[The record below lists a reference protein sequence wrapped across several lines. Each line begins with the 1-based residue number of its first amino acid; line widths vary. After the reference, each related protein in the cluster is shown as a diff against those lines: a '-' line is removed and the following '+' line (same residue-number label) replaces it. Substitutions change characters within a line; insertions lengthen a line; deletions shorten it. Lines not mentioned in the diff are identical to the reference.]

1 MTIRPVHPIRSALA
15 LGALSL
21 TPLTLTGCADQPTA
35 SEEPSVTPVVTETPT
50 EEAPTETPSEE
61 PSETPT
67 DETPDDTTESA
78 KAEAIVALTSA
89 TALEGGSIEARGFVQ
104 DVVAEGSCRATAIG
118 PNGAR
123 IEAEHEAVPDAKTTN
138 CVVEL
143 TGAEPGTWEV
153 RLAFENDEV
162 AGESDVTIVEV
173 A

>member
-1 MTIRPVHPIRSALA
+1 MTIRPVRPIRSALA

-21 TPLTLTGCADQPTA
+21 APLTLTGCADQPTA
-35 SEEPSVTPVVTETPT
+35 SEEPSVTPVVTETPA
-50 EEAPTETPSEE
+50 EEAPTETPTEE

-67 DETPDDTTESA
+67 DETTESA

-89 TALEGGSIEARGFVQ
+89 TALEVGSIEARGFVQ

-153 RLAFENDEV
+153 RLSFENDEV